1 MATDR
6 YTVVV
11 DTKGAQTSLAGLK
24 SGLGA
29 IGAAT
34 AAAFAVDKV
43 VDFGRA
49 VVDAGKNFQVMENQ
63 LKLITNSQ
71 EELNSTMEKL
81 RGISAATF
89 SDLGSTVE
97 LYGKLKLSTDALG
110 KSSEQVLTVTKNFQQ
125 ALALSGADAGTASG
139 AIRQFGQ
146 AMASGTVRGDEFNSI
161 VEALGPALAIM
172 ARESGVTVGEL
183 RDMSQAGEL
192 TADVFFDMV
201 EGATSINAAFANL
214 NVTTEQLQSKL
225 KLTFDEVLVQINEAT
240 GATDAFDTALIK
252 INQGLANFF
261 GTSQSLA
268 DLNAPDI
275 FKKFEENALSAAEA
289 IIALETL
296 RSNTSGFFF
305 PGLGFSNQEEVDA
318 ITAQIDKIKEL
329 VETRQ
334 AAKEAAD
341 EERAANEELMK
352 PLTALSSELDKISA
366 AYEKNIP
373 KSEKIRSE
381 YDQTQATLEKLL
393 AMRDNEIAQTPEYET
408 ALKTVQERLA
418 QLKGELDGTAKNTN
432 AAATAM
438 SRLTEKTA
446 DVISNLKKST
456 SDMQFNLD
464 KLNMTPLQKDIAEIE
479 RDIRTRVK
487 KQIQELEAAMTPE
500 NTAEITAQINQLK
513 DASSVAIENQARLA
527 RESYEHQRSFSYGW
541 NQAFQQYSDDA
552 SNAANS
558 ARDIFRTT
566 TQGIEDAI
574 VSFAK
579 TGKFSLKSLGADLG
593 EQLLRGGI
601 QDIFSQIGGGGGG
614 GSFLG
619 NLFGGGSQQ
628 SSGGGFFDSIKKL
641 FGGFFANGGYLPAG
655 QFGIV
660 GERGPE
666 MITGPANIT
675 PGARGGALNVTINAV
690 DAPSFQALVASDPE
704 FIYSVAQRG
713 SRSFV

>member
-29 IGAAT
+29 LGAAT

-201 EGATSINAAFANL
+201 EGATAINDAFANL

-240 GATDAFDTALIK
+240 GATDKFDTALIK
-252 INQGLANFF
+252 INQGLASFF

-334 AAKEAAD
+334 AAKVAAD
-341 EERAANEELMK
+341 EERAANELLMK
-352 PLTALSSELDKISA
+352 PLTALSGELGKISA

-381 YDQTQATLEKLL
+381 YDQTQDTLEKLL
-393 AMRDNEIAQTPEYET
+393 AMRGDEIAQTPEYER

-418 QLKGELDGTAKNTN
+418 QLKGEMDGT
-432 AAATAM
+432 
-438 SRLTEKTA
+438 
-446 DVISNLKKST
+446 KKST
-456 SDMQFNLD
+456 DEAAKAMKSLTDSTTAMIDNLSDVTNEMQFELE
-464 KLNMTPLQKDIAEIE
+464 KLNMDPLQRQIADIE
-479 RDIRTRVK
+479 RDIQTRVGEQIK
-487 KQIQELEAAMTPE
+487 KLEAAMTTE
-500 NTAEITAQINQLK
+500 NAEKITEQINRLK
-513 DASSVAIENQARLA
+513 EAAAQAIQQQTDLANQ
-527 RESYEHQRSFSYGW
+527 SYQHQRSFAYGW
-541 NQAFQQYSDDA
+541 NQAFQEYTNDA
-552 SNAANS
+552 TNAAN
-558 ARDIFRTT
+558 A
-566 TQGIEDAI
+566 
-574 VSFAK
+574 AK
-579 TGKFSLKSLGADLG
+579 TIFQSTTNSINSAIDNFVETGKLSLGDLLKDIAKTAAKTILKTG
-593 EQLLRGGI
+593 VSNLMSGI
-601 QDIFSQIGGGGGG
+601 F
-614 GSFLG
+614 G
-619 NLFGGGSQQ
+619 NNQGQQQQQQQQ
-628 SSGGGFFDSIKKL
+628 SSGGISGFFNNL
-641 FGGFFANGGYLPAG
+641 FGGFFANGGFLPG
-655 QFGIV
+655 GKFGIV
-660 GERGPE
+660 GENGPE
-666 MITGPANIT
+666 LITGPANVT
-675 PGARGGALNVTINAV
+675 PGVGGAGAVNLVINAV
-690 DAPSFQALVASDPE
+690 DARSFKQLVARDPE
-704 FIYSVAQRG
+704 FIYSVAQQG
-713 SRSFV
+713 ARSFR